1 MVGGVRGRVREW
13 VSECPPWEATMIMVL
28 VLAVSPVVL
37 TLLPRWFLLVAILLV
52 VTMTLPLIRSRGIV
66 G

>member
-1 MVGGVRGRVREW
+1 MGSEGRRRRVIVVGGVRGRVREW

-37 TLLPRWFLLVAILLV
+37 TLLP
-52 VTMTLPLIRSRGIV
+52 
-66 G
+66 